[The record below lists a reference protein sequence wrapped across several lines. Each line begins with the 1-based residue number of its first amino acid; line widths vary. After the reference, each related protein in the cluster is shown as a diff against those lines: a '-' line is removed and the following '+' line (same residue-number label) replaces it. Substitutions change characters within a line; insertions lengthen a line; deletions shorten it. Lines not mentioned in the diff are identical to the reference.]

1 MKHFLLAALCAGSL
15 AALAPG
21 AAGAGVIENACRQ
34 SNRSAPP
41 ALCGCIQ
48 QVASHSLTRAEQR
61 TVSKWFRDPHQAQV
75 VRQSSRRSDER
86 LWLRYKAFGAT
97 AARAC
102 G

>member
-15 AALAPG
+15 AAVAPG
-21 AAGAGVIENACRQ
+21 SAGAGVIENACRQ
-34 SNRSAPP
+34 SDRGASP

-48 QVASHSLTRAEQR
+48 KIASHKLTRAEQR
-61 TVSKWFRDPHQAQV
+61 KVSKWFRDPHQAQV

-86 LWLRYKAFGAT
+86 LWQRYKAFGDT

-102 G
+102 S